1 MAPSTTCLLWSVTLI
16 CSQVQCEQCQTDV
29 PLTVSGRSS
38 VLRNQEST
46 LGANNA
52 LTPVSNTSTGFWH
65 SDNYDLS
72 PWIGF
77 KMPSTYKVAVVEVDG
92 RKGSAF
98 KRFNE
103 VEVTVGPSP
112 NVNDTNVKSCGT
124 QSYAGGPPPTYKF
137 ECPEGTSGQYIFVQ
151 KKSQY
156 LQVNLV
162 KVLISNNCNCELKN
176 NVLIVEGSFDVNCAD
191 ECQAKCQED
200 PCCEF
205 FTFNIARKK
214 CGLRKFAPGGRSFSV
229 GNLSG
234 LKNES
239 PSEWKKIEN
248 SVYVGRKFKTST
260 AGNCKTACDI
270 DNDCST
276 MIYNQFLQ
284 QCSINYGSG
293 PFREIPLPLNNPL
306 GISSYQKCTA

>member
-1 MAPSTTCLLWSVTLI
+1 M
-16 CSQVQCEQCQTDV
+16 
-29 PLTVSGRSS
+29 
-38 VLRNQEST
+38 
-46 LGANNA
+46 
-52 LTPVSNTSTGFWH
+52 
-65 SDNYDLS
+65 
-72 PWIGF
+72 
-77 KMPSTYKVAVVEVDG
+77 
-92 RKGSAF
+92 
-98 KRFNE
+98 
-103 VEVTVGPSP
+103 
-112 NVNDTNVKSCGT
+112 
-124 QSYAGGPPPTYKF
+124 
-137 ECPEGTSGQYIFVQ
+137 
-151 KKSQY
+151 
-156 LQVNLV
+156 
-162 KVLISNNCNCELKN
+162 
-176 NVLIVEGSFDVNCAD
+176 EGSFDVNCAD

-200 PCCEF
+200 PCCEVITILCTTYSVLKTFILLLQF
-205 FTFNIARKK
+205 FTFNVARKK

-270 DNDCST
+270 DSDCST

-293 PFREIPLPLNNPL
+293 PFREIPLPPNNPL